1 MHKFQLSKSTMD
13 PTNQRQQP
21 LPPPLY
27 VVNPFVMMQ
36 HLLELQANT
45 IPWYEGFYSS
55 PFCAGPVYQGMMDQQ
70 LQHQYRAPCSGP
82 GRNQRSR
89 GSRKAEAL
97 YLYRNSHESSGT
109 IAEDRSAGIHPGH
122 APIGANDNTRAVKVR
137 RTPSRNP

>member
-1 MHKFQLSKSTMD
+1 MHKFQLLKSTMD

-45 IPWYEGFYSS
+45 IPWCEGLYGLS
-55 PFCAGPVYQGMMDQQ
+55 FCAGPVYQGMDQQ
-70 LQHQYRAPCSGP
+70 HQHQYRAPCSGP
-82 GRNQRSR
+82 SRNQRSK
-89 GSRKAEAL
+89 GSRKAEAP
-97 YLYRNSHESSGT
+97 YLIKNTHESSGT
-109 IAEDRSAGIHPGH
+109 IAEDRSTSIHPGH
-122 APIGANDNTRAVKVR
+122 ARIDVNDNARAGKVW

>member
-45 IPWYEGFYSS
+45 IPWCEGLYGL
-55 PFCAGPVYQGMMDQQ
+55 PFCAGPAYQGMDQQ
-70 LQHQYRAPCSGP
+70 HQHQYRAPCSGP
-82 GRNQRSR
+82 SRNQHSI

-97 YLYRNSHESSGT
+97 YLNKTTHESSGM
-109 IAEDRSAGIHPGH
+109 IAEDRSTGIHPGH
-122 APIGANDNTRAVKVR
+122 APIGANDNTRAGKVR